1 MSLPEIH
8 QALVDRL
15 VRDVRPVRP
24 LRSRRLF
31 FAWLALQA
39 AVPAVFASHGLRADI
54 GAMFEQPLFVAQVL
68 ALVASGM
75 LAAWLAARGAFP
87 DRAAGLR
94 SVAAMVTLALAGL
107 VPLGTSAPQWPDA
120 FVAMG
125 TPCFTMTVMI
135 AALPWLALLLLVGRG
150 ASVMPARAGLLAGA
164 AAFLPAAAGMRA
176 ACSLD
181 EPWHLLVW
189 HGAPVVLGGAIS
201 ALLGAAFLGRWAASC
216 PVGARRVGGRCAS
229 SP

>member
-31 FAWLALQA
+31 FAWLVLQA
-39 AVPAVFASHGLRADI
+39 TVLAALVAHGLRPDI
-54 GAMFEQPLFVAQVL
+54 GAILHRPLSVAQVL
-68 ALVASGM
+68 ALVASGI

-87 DRAAGLR
+87 DRAAGSL
-94 SVAAMVTLALAGL
+94 SVAAMVTLAVAGL
-107 VPLGTSAPQWPDA
+107 TPFVTSTPQLPDSFA
-120 FVAMG
+120 AMG
-125 TPCFTMTVMI
+125 VPCFTMTVVI

-150 ASVMPARAGLLAGA
+150 ASVMPTRAGLLAGA
-164 AAFLPAAAGMRA
+164 AAFLLAAAGMRA
-176 ACSLD
+176 TCSVD

-201 ALLGAAFLGRWAASC
+201 ALLGAAFLGRWAASR
-216 PVGARRVGGRCAS
+216 PVGARRCCC
-229 SP
+229 